1 VSGYLLRRLLQFLPI
16 AFLATTVVFA
26 LLHLVPGDPAAM
38 MLGEG
43 AQGADVAALRARLGL
58 DQPLAA
64 QYAHYLVGLAHG
76 DLGRSLLSGEPIA
89 DLLAAHFPAT
99 ALLAAAALGLAL
111 LIALPLGILAALRQD
126 TALDHGARALA
137 LVGVSLP
144 SFWLGPLLV
153 LLFAIG
159 LGWLPVAGRQGLA
172 SAILPALT
180 LGAGMAG
187 LLTRMVRSA
196 IAVELGRPYLTAA
209 RAKGLTVRRVLI
221 VHVLRNALL
230 PVVTVV
236 GLQFG
241 SLLTGSII
249 TESIFSWPGLG
260 RLLVQGIRLRDYP
273 LVQAC
278 VLVIVLTYLVVNLV
292 TDLLAASL
300 DPRVREGLLTERSS

>member
-1 VSGYLLRRLLQFLPI
+1 MSGYLLRRLLQFLPI